1 MAWWLA
7 SLGLALLFIGL
18 RWNNCNAPL
27 TRDEGEY
34 AYAGWL
40 LLHGGIPYEQ
50 AFIQKP
56 PMVFYSYL
64 LADRLL
70 PQVSW
75 SPRLL
80 AGGFMALATVGAR
93 SRPSGVAP

>member
-1 MAWWLA
+1 MKGRSILLLILA
-7 SLGLALLFIGL
+7 VVTAIRVRL
-18 RWNNCNAPL
+18 WNMPL
-27 TRDEGEY
+27 ERDEGEY

-80 AGGFMALATVGAR
+80 A
-93 SRPSGVAP
+93 